1 MPTKEAIIALIR
13 EHVSGF
19 EAQAKLVC
27 AIKEYGK
34 ECTILGINQMTM
46 AWLQANAKDSAHLP
60 PRQWGAPL

>member
-1 MPTKEAIIALIR
+1 MSPAPTKEAIIALIR
-13 EHVSGF
+13 EHVSDF

-46 AWLQANAKDSAHLP
+46 AWLQANAKDRGL
-60 PRQWGAPL
+60 RQWGAPL